1 MLTVVAD
8 IDQPRIRAYFDL
20 DIVETSEGLA
30 TQADVAGE
38 SEVLEGFLRG
48 ARRTKSKS
56 VWDLSTLSKMDS
68 HSGWV
73 HSIRCSCKKL

>member
-48 ARRTKSKS
+48 ARRT
-56 VWDLSTLSKMDS
+56 
-68 HSGWV
+68 
-73 HSIRCSCKKL
+73 